1 MDITATKY
9 WVSQGVLGLFCLV
22 LMGAVIHLW
31 KTVNRLHAEK
41 DAQAEKHRTELSAM
55 VDKYVTA
62 AQIQIE
68 KYHALAEKSA
78 TALKEVLAA
87 LRRERKRGP

>member
-1 MDITATKY
+1 MDVTAVKY
-9 WVSQGVLGLFCLV
+9 WASQGVLGLFCLV
-22 LMGAVIHLW
+22 LIFAVIHLW
-31 KTVNRLHAEK
+31 KEVRRLHAEK
-41 DAQAEKHRTELSAM
+41 DAQAEKHRTELAAI

-62 AQIQIE
+62 AQTQIE

-87 LRRERKRGP
+87 LRRERKRGT